1 MSDTNKKPAPEAAEN
16 SAKNEKPRKGLKV
29 WLLFLVPALIVLG
42 GAWYWLSSGGSA
54 STENANYQMARIPI
68 ASQISGRVTQV
79 YVSENEHVK
88 KGAPLFELDKKP
100 YELALA
106 KAEAALASARL
117 QVEQLRA
124 SYKAALADEKQA
136 ADNAA
141 YQEKQLARQES
152 LTASGAST
160 QTALDAQRT
169 TTQAAQ
175 DTLAAAQQ
183 KVAAAKVA
191 LDGDPEIQVDD
202 HPTVKAAIAAVNDAK
217 YNLSLTEISAPA
229 DGVIYQASSFKPG
242 EMVGAG
248 SSLFTLVDTSDVWVI
263 ANFKET
269 DLTHMAAG
277 QPATVEFDAF
287 PDREYHATVEAVGA
301 GTGAEF
307 SILPA
312 QNATGNWVKVTQ
324 RVPVRLRLADGSV
337 LDGLRAGLSAKV
349 TVDTAAQPHYK
360 QLLNQADTATAQAA
374 PASQGQ

>member
-1 MSDTNKKPAPEAAEN
+1 MSDTDHTPA
-16 SAKNEKPRKGLKV
+16 AKQEKTRKGPKT
-29 WLLFLVPALIVLG
+29 WLLFLVPALIVVG
-42 GAWYWLSSGGSA
+42 GAWYWLNSGGSA

-79 YVSENEHVK
+79 YVSENERVK
-88 KGAPLFELDKKP
+88 KGATLFKIDKKP

-106 KAEAALASARL
+106 KADAALASARL

-175 DTLAAAQQ
+175 DTLAAAEQ
-183 KVAAAKVA
+183 KVAAALVA
-191 LDGDPEIQVDD
+191 LDGDPEIAVDD

-217 YNLSLTEISAPA
+217 YNLSLTEVTAPA

-269 DLTHMAAG
+269 DLTHMASG
-277 QPATVEFDAF
+277 QSASVEFDAF

-324 RVPVRLRLADGSV
+324 RVPVRLRLAEGSN
-337 LDGLRAGLSAKV
+337 LEGLRAGLSAKV

-360 QLLNQADTATAQAA
+360 QLLNRTETSTAQAA
-374 PASQGQ
+374 TASQGQ